1 MDTGSIMVMHMDRIC
16 WDRISD
22 PDSPYEVATVLRG
35 DQWIF
40 NYFMAARKNNP
51 FIRRLNDLL
60 LHLWKDRNNHKGV
73 THNALF
79 SYVARMIP
87 ADNAQTQSQ
96 TGAEQQMQE
105 KPSGGM
111 ALFDWKISMQEL
123 LDYAVQMA
131 AWNRVALL
139 EDAGDGFSGAEY
151 WAHHML
157 LLDFA
162 PETGMPMK
170 LLGAAKNGGAR
181 MLDLLSMERQQP
193 RRGSEQA
200 QDRNGEEGK
209 EGQEEEE
216 GDYRDAERVVWETLA
231 NSSIWKISHVKGMT
245 NKPQLGSL
253 LDAPEN
259 TGKDQAPG
267 TFMELLRYGTVH
279 FRQKRQVPCLRE
291 APRPEFMLKTG
302 LLEP

>member
-16 WDRISD
+16 WDRICD

-51 FIRRLNDLL
+51 FMRRLNDLI
-60 LHLWKDRNNHKGV
+60 LHLWKGKTNNKRV

-79 SYVARMIP
+79 AYLATMFP
-87 ADNAQTQSQ
+87 ASKPETESQ
-96 TGAEQQMQE
+96 TEDQQQ
-105 KPSGGM
+105 KPSGGL
-111 ALFDWKISMQEL
+111 ALFDWKVGLPEL
-123 LDYAVQMA
+123 LDYAMQMV
-131 AWNRVALL
+131 AWNRLALL

-151 WAHHML
+151 WTRHML
-157 LLDFA
+157 LLDYA

-181 MLDLLSMERQQP
+181 MLDLLSMKRQP
-193 RRGSEQA
+193 DSRSK
-200 QDRNGEEGK
+200 GEEHEDPQAEDRK
-209 EGQEEEE
+209 E
-216 GDYRDAERVVWETLA
+216 AERVVWETLA
-231 NSSIWKISHVKGMT
+231 HSSMWKISHVKGLT
-245 NKPQLGSL
+245 HKPQLGTL
-253 LDAPEN
+253 LDASEN
-259 TGKDQAPG
+259 DGKDQAPG

-279 FRQKRQVPCLRE
+279 FRQKRESPSLRE
-291 APRPEFMLKTG
+291 APRPVFTLKTG